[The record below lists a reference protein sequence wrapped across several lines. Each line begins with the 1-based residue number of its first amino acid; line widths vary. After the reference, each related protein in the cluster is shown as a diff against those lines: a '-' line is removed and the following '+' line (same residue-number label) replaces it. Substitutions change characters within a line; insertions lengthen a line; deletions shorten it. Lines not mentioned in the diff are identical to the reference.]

1 MPKFIRWSVALVAL
15 ALFAPIPAL
24 AKGGTSKLACS
35 GDPTV
40 AHRLDLT
47 IDGTPTYGYYAL
59 PTKRPRGMVAFA
71 HGYGRNAGEWQEKLT
86 ETAQRDGVIAF
97 VMDDRFNDD
106 ANHRGWWVA
115 EGAEDTITV
124 AHRFDAACPKLGP
137 NVIYGVSMGGNTS
150 GLAAAGRAVRTD
162 GRPMFDY
169 WFDIEGATNVIE
181 TYHEATAVAPSGSAY
196 AAGAAD
202 DIAKEM
208 GGPLGPDTAG
218 AYASHAVVTRA
229 EDIKAS
235 GIKGVV
241 LVHGVGDGLVPY
253 NQSREMQVRL
263 RQVGIPTDFFT
274 AGTKGPNSE
283 SGTTLDGYV
292 PLAHD
297 SPFAGHG
304 SETSNTQLVIQTG
317 LDRLAALYTSGDA
330 PRCREYIVDGTTG
343 VNQSAPA
350 AC

>member
-1 MPKFIRWSVALVAL
+1 MEKSVRWAVALVAA
-15 ALFAPIPAL
+15 ALLIPVPAL
-24 AKGGTSKLACS
+24 AKGPGGSTVPCT
-35 GDPTV
+35 GDPTA

-47 IDGTPTYGYYAL
+47 IDGTPTYGYYAV
-59 PTKRPRGMVAFA
+59 PAKHPKGMVAFA
-71 HGYGRNAGEWQEKLT
+71 HGYGRNAAESQEKLT
-86 ETAQRDGVIAF
+86 QTAQRDGVIAF

-106 ANHRGWWVA
+106 ANQRGWRVA
-115 EGAEDTITV
+115 EGAEDTIFV
-124 AHRFDAACPKLGP
+124 AHLFDAACPRLGT

-162 GRPMFDY
+162 RRPMFDY

-181 TYHEATAVAPSGSAY
+181 TYLEATAVAPSGNAY
-196 AAGAAD
+196 AAGAAE

-241 LVHGVGDGLVPY
+241 LVHGVDDGLVPY
-253 NQSREMQVRL
+253 DQSREMQARL

-274 AGTKGPNSE
+274 AGTRGPC
-283 SGTTLDGYV
+283 
-292 PLAHD
+292 P
-297 SPFAGHG
+297 
-304 SETSNTQLVIQTG
+304 
-317 LDRLAALYTSGDA
+317 
-330 PRCREYIVDGTTG
+330 
-343 VNQSAPA
+343 
-350 AC
+350 